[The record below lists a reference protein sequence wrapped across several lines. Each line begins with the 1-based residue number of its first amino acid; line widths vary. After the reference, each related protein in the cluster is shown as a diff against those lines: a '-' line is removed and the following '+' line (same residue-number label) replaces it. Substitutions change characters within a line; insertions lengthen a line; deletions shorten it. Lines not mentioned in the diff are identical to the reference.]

1 MDGFSFGVAFGA
13 GVLSVANPCAIAMIP
28 AYLALRAQSY
38 ARSALSIAL
47 LNDVGGLL
55 FGFLGVFTAVGLLL
69 SAASRAL
76 LQSVPFVAGLIGLA
90 LLVVGLRTLAGRPLH
105 VTLPVLAIR
114 GGAESFRAQL
124 LFGATYG
131 LASLGCALP
140 VFLAYAAAGFAT
152 RDARLVVA
160 NVASFGLGA
169 AAMLLGVVVLA
180 TLLGGAG
187 QRVPGADAIGRYGGG
202 ALIAGAG
209 AYVLYL
215 QLGWIVG
222 YPLGVPSL
230 TLPL

>member
-1 MDGFSFGVAFGA
+1 MDGFSVSVAFSA
-13 GVLSVANPCAIAMIP
+13 GVLAVANPCAIAMIP
-28 AYLALRAQSY
+28 AYFSLRAQSGG
-38 ARSALSIAL
+38 RSALSIAL
-47 LNDVGGLL
+47 LNDAGGLL
-55 FGFLGVFTAVGLLL
+55 MGFLGVFAAIGLLL
-69 SAASRAL
+69 SVVSRAL
-76 LQSVPFVAGLIGLA
+76 LQAVPFVAGLIGLA
-90 LLVVGLRTLAGRPLH
+90 LVIVGLRTLAGRPLH
-105 VTLPVLAIR
+105 VTLPAVAIR

-124 LFGATYG
+124 LFGATYA

-169 AAMLLGVVVLA
+169 ATMLLGLVVLA
-180 TLLGGAG
+180 TLVSGARQRLPGG
-187 QRVPGADAIGRYGGG
+187 VAIGRYGGG
-202 ALIAGAG
+202 ILIAGAG

-222 YPLGVPSL
+222 YPFGVPSL